1 MRRLNGQML
10 TVTPFLWIQHPVDEA
25 ATFYAGLFDDG
36 EIVSGP
42 DVGDEMSSA
51 TVRFNGQTLH
61 LFNAGSQRELTEAFS
76 LMVTC
81 SSQAEIDRLWDALCD
96 GGLPSMCGWVTDRF
110 GVTWQV
116 IPEDLQEWLSD
127 PTRGGEVAKVMLQ
140 MQKLEMAALQAA
152 LQA

>member
-1 MRRLNGQML
+1 ML
-10 TVTPFLWIQHPVDEA
+10 TATPFLWIQSPVDEA
-25 ATFYAGLFDDG
+25 AHFYAGLFDDA

-42 DVGDEMSSA
+42 DVAEEMSSA
-51 TVRFNGQTLH
+51 TVRFCGQTIH
-61 LFNAGSQRELTEAFS
+61 LFNAGSLRELTEAFS

-81 SSQAEIDRLWDALCD
+81 TSQAEIDRLWEALCD
-96 GGLPSMCGWVTDRF
+96 GGSPSMCGWVTDRF

-140 MQKLEMAALQAA
+140 MQKLEISDLQAA
-152 LQA
+152 LQT

>member
-1 MRRLNGQML
+1 MNGQML

-25 ATFYAGLFDDG
+25 ANFYAGLFKDG

-51 TVRFNGQTLH
+51 TVRFSGQTIH

-116 IPEDLQEWLSD
+116 IPADLQEWLSD

-140 MQKLEMAALQAA
+140 MQKLEIAALQAA
-152 LQA
+152 LRP